1 MLLAGNFFNGLKG
14 PQHMIDL
21 FPNWT
26 LLPMWG
32 IFMTVLFVLTRFVFE
47 PTMEIIEERK
57 NQGENLVEDSKTL
70 VEKTKTLS
78 TQYQEKI
85 QEAKWGALKEKE
97 LILNESR
104 LQEANLINQARKQSE
119 DKLNAIRTHLETE
132 RKEAQLQLKTY
143 VEMLAEDI
151 TNTILE
157 KKVA

>member
-1 MLLAGNFFNGLKG
+1 
-14 PQHMIDL
+14 
-21 FPNWT
+21 
-26 LLPMWG
+26 MWG

-57 NQGENLVEDSKTL
+57 NQGENLVENSKTL
-70 VEKTKTLS
+70 VEKTKTIS
-78 TQYQEKI
+78 IQYQEKI
-85 QEAKWGALKEKE
+85 QEAKRVALKEKE
-97 LILNESR
+97 LILNETR

-119 DKLNAIRTHLETE
+119 DHLNSIRTQLETE

-143 VEMLAEDI
+143 VEALAEEI

>member
-1 MLLAGNFFNGLKG
+1 
-14 PQHMIDL
+14 MIDL

-26 LLPMWG
+26 FLPMWG
-32 IFMTVLFVLTRFVFE
+32 IFMTVLFVLSRFVFE

-70 VEKTKTLS
+70 VEKTKTLLI
-78 TQYQEKI
+78 QYQEKI
-85 QEAKWGALKEKE
+85 QEAKRVALKEKE
-97 LILNESR
+97 LILNEAR
-104 LQEANLINQARKQSE
+104 LQETNLINQARKQSE
-119 DKLNAIRTHLETE
+119 DKLNSIRTHLETE

-143 VEMLAEDI
+143 VEALAEEI